1 MKWGTGAMVVAV
13 LAVAAQ
19 ARGAESLEARLAAAE
34 DRAAIEK
41 LVTGDYPRALDQRL
55 WKDYAALFTA
65 DGALTMR
72 DRTVTGPQEIE
83 KFFVNFRSPS
93 ASGPPPRPGEIRT
106 LHIVTNLSFRIE
118 GDTAVGGAYWQTIGL
133 SGGRTAVLSA
143 GHYEDVLKKQDG
155 QWKFAKRVIASD
167 LAPPPATPS
176 ASTGE
181 AK

>member
-1 MKWGTGAMVVAV
+1 MRMGAMVVAA
-13 LAVAAQ
+13 LAVTAQ
-19 ARGAESLEARLAAAE
+19 AWGAEGLEARLAGAE

-55 WKDYAALFTA
+55 WKEYSALFTA

-72 DRTVTGPQEIE
+72 DRTLTGPQEIE
-83 KFFVNFRSPS
+83 RFFVSFRSPS
-93 ASGPPPRPGEIRT
+93 ASGPPPGPGEIRT

-143 GHYEDVLKKQDG
+143 GHYEDVLKKQGG
-155 QWKFAKRVIASD
+155 QWRFAKRVIVSD
-167 LAPPPATPS
+167 LAPPPAPGS
-176 ASTGE
+176 R
-181 AK
+181 